1 MRTLMSLAVVLT
13 LGSLTTL
20 AGSAQQDQYTVSA
33 ISFADSPLTVAEGHA
48 VPATP
53 QRVASV
59 SWEVTNVSSRHVS
72 EYMVRVY
79 VYRATGETVG
89 FRTTRLPVPVAPGK
103 SGSAFVKFP
112 GEMEVRPSDLF
123 VIVITKAFFE
133 DGTQWDGPDLPA
145 VRERVQA
152 EVARLRGV
160 AAAQPSLQHAAFVT
174 PLTPL

>member
-13 LGSLTTL
+13 LGSLTTFT
-20 AGSAQQDQYTVSA
+20 GSAQQDQNTVSA

-79 VYRATGETVG
+79 VYRATGEGRLSDHPPARPGGSWEVG
-89 FRTTRLPVPVAPGK
+89 
-103 SGSAFVKFP
+103 
-112 GEMEVRPSDLF
+112 E
-123 VIVITKAFFE
+123 
-133 DGTQWDGPDLPA
+133 
-145 VRERVQA
+145 
-152 EVARLRGV
+152 RLRQVPWGNGGS
-160 AAAQPSLQHAAFVT
+160 P
-174 PLTPL
+174 